1 MKWGHLEKSD
11 QVGGAQCPPGVFLA
25 SAKYSDS
32 LGSPGSKA
40 RQGNSPYSCP
50 GGTVLFHPPLST
62 PVIAQVQQDSTRV
75 WHCGPTLVYKV
86 PCPTRAVILVTT
98 PLQSSQGP
106 QAQESHLRKPKAGF
120 PALYSGQ
127 PPQPTLPIRKHFY
140 HEHCCLW
147 KSILIR
153 FLGGK
158 ARKLTQQQFCPL
170 RRQGLLYSLPPAWKM
185 KSWGGVGCTVPV
197 KCRHGP
203 QAKMFSSPGLGEGL
217 GASFKG
223 TPVETG

>member
-62 PVIAQVQQDSTRV
+62 PVIAQVQEDSTRV

-86 PCPTRAVILVTT
+86 PCPTRASSSCHNPVTK
-98 PLQSSQGP
+98 L
-106 QAQESHLRKPKAGF
+106 
-120 PALYSGQ
+120 SG
-127 PPQPTLPIRKHFY
+127 
-140 HEHCCLW
+140 
-147 KSILIR
+147 
-153 FLGGK
+153 
-158 ARKLTQQQFCPL
+158 
-170 RRQGLLYSLPPAWKM
+170 
-185 KSWGGVGCTVPV
+185 
-197 KCRHGP
+197 
-203 QAKMFSSPGLGEGL
+203 SPGTRITLEEAQGCLFRTAPPPSPLYQSGNIFTMSIVAY
-217 GASFKG
+217 GS
-223 TPVETG
+223 PS